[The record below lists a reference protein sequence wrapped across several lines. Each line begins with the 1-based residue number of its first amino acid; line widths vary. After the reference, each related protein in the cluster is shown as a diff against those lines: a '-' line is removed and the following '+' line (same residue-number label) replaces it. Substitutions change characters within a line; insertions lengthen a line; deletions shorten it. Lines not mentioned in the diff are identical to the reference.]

1 MQRLIK
7 SISTVLLFT
16 FALQSIALAFEVPNE
31 KIVIA
36 IVNFRNTS
44 NNTDLDY
51 LEDSIPESIITS
63 MAKSGQLEIVERSR
77 LRDAIKEM
85 ELGMSGV
92 VDEKTAVE
100 VGRAVGASAILV
112 GSYVAIGSMI
122 QINARLIDVETS
134 KIIKA
139 DSKRGTVGEEIFNLM
154 DQMAQS
160 MEAQLLGKA
169 PPPSTPSVVQRTP
182 APQPQPQMA
191 QQAAIKPHH
200 PLYARWWFWAIVGVG
215 VAGGVAASSG
225 AFEQPSTVIISVP
238 IP

>member
-7 SISTVLLFT
+7 SISIVLLLT
-16 FALQSIALAFEVPNE
+16 FAFQAMALAFEVRNE

-44 NNTDLDY
+44 NNTELDY

-77 LRDAIKEM
+77 LQDAIKEM

-100 VGRAVGASAILV
+100 VGRAVGANAILV

-134 KIIKA
+134 KIVKA
-139 DSKRGTVGEEIFNLM
+139 DSKRGNVGEEIFNLM

-160 MEAQLLGKA
+160 MEAQLLGQA
-169 PPPSTPSVVQRTP
+169 PPPVPSVVQRTP
-182 APQPQPQMA
+182 VRQPQPPVA
-191 QQAAIKPHH
+191 KQAAIKPHH
-200 PLYARWWFWAIVGVG
+200 PLYARWWFWALVGVG

-225 AFEQPSTVIISVP
+225 AFEQPSTVIISIP